1 MRYAFPVLASLS
13 VLCLKSPAYCAD
25 ESAENR
31 ASQTWSFEGSSAY
44 RPYDVREYA
53 LGVTRFDNL
62 SPARGGSSIALGRL
76 WTNRAYYGNRNHWKL
91 DGHSLAVSYRKF
103 FGNSFFGEAGLLAE
117 TFRAW
122 APTYGRLDEVVE
134 TEDFGRA
141 QRLAMMIQLGNQWQW
156 EHLNFGWS
164 WLGAVVPLAHR
175 TSRSVSDTSFRSY
188 LRSSSNLGLRFSLG
202 WAI

>member
-1 MRYAFPVLASLS
+1 MFLPGSS
-13 VLCLKSPAYCAD
+13 VYCAD

-31 ASQTWSFEGSSAY
+31 STKTWSFEGSSAY

-62 SPARGGSSIALGRL
+62 SAARGASSLALGRL
-76 WTNRAYYGNRNHWKL
+76 WTNRAYYGNRNNWKL

-122 APTYGRLDEVVE
+122 APSSLRYDEIFE
-134 TEDFGRA
+134 DEDFGRA
-141 QRLAMMIQLGNQWQW
+141 ERLAMVLQLGNQWQW
-156 EHLNFGWS
+156 EHLNVGWS
-164 WLGAVVPLAHR
+164 WFGAVVPLAHR
-175 TSRSVSDTSFRSY
+175 QSKSIDDASFRSY
-188 LRSSSNLGLRFSLG
+188 LRSPTNLGIRLFLG